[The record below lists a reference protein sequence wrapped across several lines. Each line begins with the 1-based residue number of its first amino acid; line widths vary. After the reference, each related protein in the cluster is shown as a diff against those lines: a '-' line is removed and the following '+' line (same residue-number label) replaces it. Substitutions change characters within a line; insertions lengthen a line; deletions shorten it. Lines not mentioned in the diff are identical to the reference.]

1 MLNALLISQLVS
13 WIVVLALAATVLALA
28 RQIGVLHER
37 VAPLGAL
44 MTDHA
49 PDVGD
54 RARRFDLASIDGQ
67 KIHIGGERPGRKSQ
81 FLLFISPACP
91 MCKKLLPTAR
101 SFAQREQRD
110 IDFVLIGDGDKAEHE
125 QMRREHALNAVPL
138 VISPVVGMS
147 YGIGKLPY
155 AMLID
160 HEGVVRAKG
169 LVNSREHL
177 ESLLAAHEQQVA
189 SLQEFLSRRGDAS
202 RARPNDEMV
211 TKTGRRLACWATASI
226 RSQSK

>member
-1 MLNALLISQLVS
+1 MLEALVVSQVVA
-13 WIVVLALAATVLALA
+13 WVVVLALAATVLALA

-44 MTDHA
+44 MTDRA
-49 PDVGD
+49 ADVGD
-54 RARRFDLASIDGQ
+54 RARRFDASAIDGRKVQ
-67 KIHIGGERPGRKSQ
+67 IGGERAERKSQ
-81 FLLFISPACP
+81 FLLFVSPSCP

-101 SFAQREQRD
+101 SFARSERRD
-110 IDFVLIGDGDKAEHE
+110 IDLVLVGDGDTGEHE
-125 QMRREHALNAVPL
+125 QMAREHGLEQVPL

-155 AMLID
+155 AVLID

-177 ESLLAAHEQQVA
+177 ESLLTAQQEGVA
-189 SLQEFLSRRGDAS
+189 SLQEFLTRRGAAGQ
-202 RARPNDEMV
+202 ARPNGELV
-211 TKTGRRLACWATASI
+211 H
-226 RSQSK
+226 